1 MGWRE
6 IAKIVRAGHLLCDGG
21 RHEGTKKNIMRR
33 NASERL
39 LWPPGPLRKQKAE
52 KRPALLS
59 TCASSIECQVVTDVI
74 SQTNSLNSE
83 FEHETRNWEI
93 RRIFLRIDSIC
104 TIEKFSLMVNI
115 NG

>member
-39 LWPPGPLRKQKAE
+39 FWPPGPLRKRKAE
-52 KRPALLS
+52 KRRALLS
-59 TCASSIECQVVTDVI
+59 VHLRQLDRVSSGNGRNKSD
-74 SQTNSLNSE
+74 E
-83 FEHETRNWEI
+83 FAQLGVRA
-93 RRIFLRIDSIC
+93 
-104 TIEKFSLMVNI
+104 
-115 NG
+115 